1 MRGKILGIFVGT
13 LLVSASPAS
22 AQQPA
27 PLAMEADKD
36 FRHAQTG
43 LIFPATLQGLPRM
56 SGTEF
61 EPGGWDVAI
70 QYSPSDTATAI
81 SVYVYQAA
89 VQDVGLLI
97 AESRNALEGR
107 RSHYQNL
114 QPLAPLAAF
123 APPGD
128 AVKSGLRLTYSTDGQ
143 FKSTA
148 IAIAPLGRDWV
159 VKFRLSSKTMSAAE
173 LDTLLTSTITG
184 LNWPKQAE
192 AHAAAVEIAACQ
204 TPLPAMKPAK
214 PVKTDM
220 AYGLFGAIVNG
231 VMEAPED
238 EAAGETVTAKA
249 KNPTVYCR
257 DTSLNFPLGLYRPN
271 NATDRYL
278 LSLGDSGRAI
288 LVDPDAS
295 AFLTAVVEKKKA
307 VTDQYSVRF
316 IGPGKISNYQ
326 PHKGMIPPDQAWEI
340 VSKTA
345 PLSSSGRGDGDKT
358 IQINTR

>member
-1 MRGKILGIFVGT
+1 MRSKFLGTMIGA

-27 PLAMEADKD
+27 PLAMEAGKE

-43 LIFPATLQGLPRM
+43 LIFPATLQALPRM

-61 EPGGWDVAI
+61 EPGGWDIAI
-70 QYSPSDTATAI
+70 QYAPSDMATAI

-89 VQDVGLLI
+89 VQDAGLLI
-97 AESRNALEGR
+97 AESRISLEGR
-107 RSHYQNL
+107 QSHYQNL

-159 VKFRLSSKTMSAAE
+159 VKFRLSSKTLSAAE

-192 AHAAAVEIAACQ
+192 AHAAAAEIAACQ

-214 PVKTDM
+214 PIKTNM
-220 AYGLFGAIVNG
+220 AYGLLGAIMNL
-231 VMEAPED
+231 APDEKD
-238 EAAGETVTAKA
+238 EAKPAHRAT
-249 KNPTVYCR
+249 YCR
-257 DTSLNFPLGLYRPN
+257 DTSLNFPLGLYRPDG
-271 NATDRYL
+271 ATDRYL

-295 AFLTAVVEKKKA
+295 APMMAEVEKKKA
-307 VTDQYSVRF
+307 AADQYSVRF
-316 IGPGKISNYQ
+316 IGPGKISNFQ
-326 PHKGMIPPDQAWEI
+326 PHKGMVPPGQAWEI
-340 VSKTA
+340 VSKSA

-358 IQINTR
+358 IQISPR